1 LPLGAK
7 PTKLTMT
14 SAETPGQKPSGEK
27 ERKSSQV
34 IDAVFI
40 GFLGGIVIY
49 SVLANTWGFF
59 TLIPLTLIYMLL
71 KKSKKK

>member
-1 LPLGAK
+1 
-7 PTKLTMT
+7 M
-14 SAETPGQKPSGEK
+14 SSSETPGQKPSGEK
-27 ERKSSQV
+27 ESKSSPV

-59 TLIPLTLIYMLL
+59 TLIPLALIYMIL